1 MRKIVDGIYTV
12 QRLLVGR
19 VYVIEAADGLTL
31 VDTSLPN
38 SMPRI
43 ARQLEQHG
51 HTLSEVK
58 RILITHAHPDHIGSV
73 GALQKATGAQVY
85 AHPKDAPVISGT
97 APMARPRPEDLDWTG
112 RAMLRVMPSAW
123 VKEPAQVQCEVREGD
138 TLEEILPGLVVI
150 ELPGHSPG
158 QIGFCWPGKRL
169 LFGGD
174 VLMRLGGLRLPMA
187 AATPDMAE
195 AKRSIRKVTDMGID
209 ILCLGHGA
217 PLIGNASTAVRRF
230 AESRGI

>member
-12 QRLLVGR
+12 QGLMVGR
-19 VYVIEAADGLTL
+19 VYVIEATDGLTL

-51 HTLSEVK
+51 RRLSEVK
-58 RILITHAHPDHIGSV
+58 GILITHAHPDHIGSV
-73 GALQKATGAQVY
+73 GALQKATGAPVY
-85 AHPKDAPVISGT
+85 AHPEDAPVVNGSGQIVL
-97 APMARPRPEDLDWTG
+97 PRPEDLSRSG
-112 RAMLRVMPSAW
+112 RIMLRLVRSLR
-123 VKEPAQVQCEVREGD
+123 VKEWAKVQREVREGN
-138 TLEEILPGLVVI
+138 TLNEILPGLTVI

-158 QIGFCWPGKRL
+158 QIGFWWPEKRL
-169 LFGGD
+169 LLGGD
-174 VLMRLGGLRLPMA
+174 VLMRLGGLRLPIA
-187 AATPDMAE
+187 AATANMAE
-195 AKRSIRKVTDMGID
+195 AKRSIRRIADMDID